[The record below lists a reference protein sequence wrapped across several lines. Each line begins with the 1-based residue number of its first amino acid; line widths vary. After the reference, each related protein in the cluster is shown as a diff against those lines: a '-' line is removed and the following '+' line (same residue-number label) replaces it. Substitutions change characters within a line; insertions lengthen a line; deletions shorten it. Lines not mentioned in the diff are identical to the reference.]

1 MAQIKES
8 LLTKLT
14 KARTNAEY
22 AMMSREAITWLK
34 LKVAQIRQPQTI
46 GRAIKGETQRNTI
59 VQKFLKGGLYFFFY
73 APQGK
78 DDLPYYD
85 TFPLVLVLERYSDG
99 FLGLNLHY
107 LPIKQRILILSK
119 LIAYGAIY
127 NENDELKRIRITYD
141 ILQSTKRFKEFRPCL
156 KKYLYHN
163 IKSKLLAVQPDEWD
177 VAVMLPAHQFKKA
190 KAPEVWAESMQEI
203 KENS

>member
-1 MAQIKES
+1 MANQKPS

-14 KARTNAEY
+14 EARTSQQY
-22 AMMSREAITWLK
+22 AMMSRDSITWLK
-34 LKVAQIRQPQTI
+34 RKVAQIRQPQAI
-46 GRAIKGETQRNTI
+46 ARGIKGETDRNRI

-73 APQGK
+73 GPKGK

-85 TFPLVLVLERYSDG
+85 SFPLVLVLERYADG

-127 NENDELKRIRITYD
+127 DENDELKRIRITYD

-156 KKYLYHN
+156 KKYLYTN

-190 KAPEVWAESMQEI
+190 KAPEVWAESMEQI

>member
-14 KARTNAEY
+14 KARTNAEH
-22 AMMSREAITWLK
+22 AMMSRDAITWLK
-34 LKVAQIRQPQTI
+34 RKVAQIRQPQAI
-46 GRAIKGETQRNTI
+46 GRGIKGEIQRNTV

-73 APQGK
+73 GPKGK

-85 TFPLVLVLERYSDG
+85 AFPLVLVLDRYPDG

-127 NENDELKRIRITYD
+127 DENDELKRIRITYD
-141 ILQSTKRFKEFRPCL
+141 ILQASKRFKEFRPCL
-156 KKYLYHN
+156 KRYLYSN

-177 VAVMLPAHQFKKA
+177 VAVMLPAHQFKKE
-190 KAPEVWAESMQEI
+190 KAPVVWEESMQDI
-203 KENS
+203 KEHS

>member
-1 MAQIKES
+1 MAKQTPSI
-8 LLTKLT
+8 LTKLT
-14 KARTNAEY
+14 EARTSQEY
-22 AMMSREAITWLK
+22 AMMSRDSIAWLK
-34 LKVAQIRQPQTI
+34 RKVAQIRQPSSI
-46 GRAIKGETQRNTI
+46 GRGIKGETERHRI

-73 APQGK
+73 GPKGK
-78 DDLPYYD
+78 ADLPYYD

-127 NENDELKRIRITYD
+127 DENDELKRIRITYD

-156 KKYLYHN
+156 KRYLYSN

-177 VAVMLPAHQFKKA
+177 VAVMLPAHQFKKE
-190 KAPEVWAESMQEI
+190 KAPVVWEESMQDI
-203 KENS
+203 KEHS